1 MKALGFIG
9 FRVDDR
15 MIHGIVATQWVP
27 NLKATRAMVID
38 DEASTNDIMRS
49 SMKMATPAGV
59 ALSVIDHTKAV
70 TNIGNNKYANQRVFC
85 VFKTVEAAYELF
97 KAGVEIPHLNLGDV
111 TQNTGETTVL
121 AKTVRV
127 NPKEKEMLKEMRDA
141 GVKIT
146 AQFTPS
152 YDERFTSVLAH
163 RAMIDGGV
171 KKKER
176 KENMFTPIQV
186 ILLCVL
192 VGVWT
197 WQKYNLQMFYYASV
211 VTMGVLTG
219 LIMGD
224 VQTGMLVGGAM
235 CLMSL
240 GLFGAGGSSVPEY
253 PVGCIAGAAFAI
265 AMGITGQESVTTAM
279 TIGVPVAAL
288 GAQLDVLGKT
298 SGSFFINKMRE
309 CSEKKN
315 WKSMGRWM
323 WASQIP
329 FIGLWVLPILLF
341 TTVGSTYVQ
350 SVINAIPAWLNS
362 GLNVASGML
371 PALGFAILLRQ
382 LPMKKY
388 GYFILFGFV
397 LSAYLNM
404 SVLAIAMLAVVACAF
419 IFQSKEAQRSN
430 PVAQGATMTS
440 VDMEDE

>member
-1 MKALGFIG
+1 
-9 FRVDDR
+9 
-15 MIHGIVATQWVP
+15 
-27 NLKATRAMVID
+27 
-38 DEASTNDIMRS
+38 
-49 SMKMATPAGV
+49 
-59 ALSVIDHTKAV
+59 
-70 TNIGNNKYANQRVFC
+70 
-85 VFKTVEAAYELF
+85 
-97 KAGVEIPHLNLGDV
+97 
-111 TQNTGETTVL
+111 
-121 AKTVRV
+121 
-127 NPKEKEMLKEMRDA
+127 
-141 GVKIT
+141 
-146 AQFTPS
+146 
-152 YDERFTSVLAH
+152 
-163 RAMIDGGV
+163 
-171 KKKER
+171 
-176 KENMFTPIQV
+176 MFTPIQV

-265 AMGITGQESVTTAM
+265 AMGITGQEAVTTAM

-341 TTVGSTYVQ
+341 TTVGSTYV
-350 SVINAIPAWLNS
+350 
-362 GLNVASGML
+362 
-371 PALGFAILLRQ
+371 
-382 LPMKKY
+382 
-388 GYFILFGFV
+388 
-397 LSAYLNM
+397 
-404 SVLAIAMLAVVACAF
+404 
-419 IFQSKEAQRSN
+419 
-430 PVAQGATMTS
+430 
-440 VDMEDE
+440 

>member
-1 MKALGFIG
+1 
-9 FRVDDR
+9 
-15 MIHGIVATQWVP
+15 
-27 NLKATRAMVID
+27 
-38 DEASTNDIMRS
+38 
-49 SMKMATPAGV
+49 
-59 ALSVIDHTKAV
+59 
-70 TNIGNNKYANQRVFC
+70 
-85 VFKTVEAAYELF
+85 
-97 KAGVEIPHLNLGDV
+97 
-111 TQNTGETTVL
+111 
-121 AKTVRV
+121 
-127 NPKEKEMLKEMRDA
+127 
-141 GVKIT
+141 
-146 AQFTPS
+146 
-152 YDERFTSVLAH
+152 
-163 RAMIDGGV
+163 
-171 KKKER
+171 
-176 KENMFTPIQV
+176 MFTPIQV

-224 VQTGMLVGGAM
+224 VRTGMLVGGAM

-253 PVGCIAGAAFAI
+253 PVECIAGAAFAI
-265 AMGITGQESVTTAM
+265 AMGITGQEAVTTAM

-371 PALGFAILLRQ
+371 PALGLDIIAG
-382 LPMKKY
+382 KSHAH
-388 GYFILFGFV
+388 GAV
-397 LSAYLNM
+397 AAAYIGVHKGLGH
-404 SVLAIAMLAVVACAF
+404 SGDVIQRDAQVARPRGWP
-419 IFQSKEAQRSN
+419 RSGGS
-430 PVAQGATMTS
+430 PTGWWWRR
-440 VDMEDE
+440 